1 MKNEEKIQSLR
12 EAMATMTNQLDAKR
26 AYTAAA
32 VVASGAGLLL
42 MLEYIN
48 DTLEEIRDAIRGEK

>member
-1 MKNEEKIQSLR
+1 MRNDDKIQALR
-12 EAMATMTNQLDAKR
+12 EAFAPMTKQFEAKR

-32 VVASGAGLLL
+32 TVASGAGLLL

-48 DTLEEIRDAIRGEK
+48 ETLEEIRDAIKEKD